1 MAGGATGNPWVC
13 EDVGGRGRFAGGKAT
28 AGGEEQVARR
38 RRKRRASATLRL
50 AASAPAGDPRTRPGP
65 QAQTLL
71 GDVVH
76 LRRCAAAAGPPE
88 AGAAFARA
96 AIVMSAA
103 TIEAATNDA
112 LATIFEL
119 MVASAAPDQGR
130 APPWR
135 YFRGRSSDRV
145 DLLMRH
151 GTWIKRLDYVV
162 ETLARTIAL
171 APPAGLPE
179 AIQQVMR
186 LRNRIVHMNYLRER
200 AEDGP
205 PLSPADLA
213 AQAAIAADTAAG
225 TVDFLRGAF
234 EAMHLPI
241 AGETGQEAGAG
252 KEAGEGKKPD
262 AEAGQPARREGAAAV
277 RRRRGR
283 KAAGA

>member
-1 MAGGATGNPWVC
+1 M
-13 EDVGGRGRFAGGKAT
+13 
-28 AGGEEQVARR
+28 ARR
-38 RRKRRASATLRL
+38 RRKRRASSSLRL

-65 QAQTLL
+65 QAQILL

-76 LRRCAAAAGPPE
+76 LRQCAEAADPPD
-88 AGAAFARA
+88 AGAVYARA
-96 AIVMSAA
+96 VIVMSAA
-103 TIEAATNDA
+103 TIEAAANDA

-119 MVASAAPDQGR
+119 MVAAAAPEQGR

-135 YFRGRSSDRV
+135 YFRGRSADRV

-151 GTWIKRLDYVV
+151 GTWAKRLDYVL

-171 APPAGLPE
+171 DPPAGLAE
-179 AIQQVMR
+179 AIQGLMR

-205 PLSPADLA
+205 ALSPADLA
-213 AQAAIAADTAAG
+213 AQASIAGDTAAR
-225 TVDFLRGAF
+225 TVDFLRAAF
-234 EAMHLPI
+234 VAMHLPI
-241 AGETGQEAGAG
+241 AGEAG
-252 KEAGEGKKPD
+252 KDAGTGKGEGKG
-262 AEAGQPARREGAAAV
+262 AGEAAGVGDPPARAEGAAAV